1 MFKFVRSAPGLVS
14 KNLAKSISTTCTLN
28 RGSFLKKI
36 DDPIMGASSNLMR
49 GLEQEFDYLR
59 KQINKRFNNLEN
71 LDSDDDFFVTS
82 PNPLRLLSPLQTTL
96 LPMLP
101 DIVSVDKDGNRS
113 FSLSINVKEFKPE
126 EIKVRTVGKSIVV
139 SAKTERKV
147 RIYAMNPNLN
157 VLLYKISLF

>member
-1 MFKFVRSAPGLVS
+1 
-14 KNLAKSISTTCTLN
+14 
-28 RGSFLKKI
+28 
-36 DDPIMGASSNLMR
+36 
-49 GLEQEFDYLR
+49 
-59 KQINKRFNNLEN
+59 
-71 LDSDDDFFVTS
+71 
-82 PNPLRLLSPLQTTL
+82 
-96 LPMLP
+96 MLP